1 MSQRTSIFATPGEG
15 KGVDV
20 SGFAPKKAP
29 APRPAQEDIDQA
41 AEGGRFHSREPIASS
56 HHDRAAMPAAEE
68 VPQQSTR
75 RQPMVYRTGRN
86 VTFSAKTTRET
97 VDRFYAIA
105 EGQGWKANETFE
117 KAIAALEEA
126 IREGRV

>member
-20 SGFAPKKAP
+20 TGFAPKRTP
-29 APRPAQEDIDQA
+29 APRPAREDIDHA
-41 AEGGRFHSREPIASS
+41 AEGSRFHSREPIAESQ
-56 HHDRAAMPAAEE
+56 ATTTE
-68 VPQQSTR
+68 VSGQSTR

-86 VTFSAKTTRET
+86 VTFSAKATREM

-117 KAIAALEEA
+117 RAIAALEEA
-126 IREGRV
+126 IKQNRI